1 MDNKQKAIAKNEL
14 GGRYKTNQLPKS
26 QNYDAISY
34 VNDSHNPLII
44 TQNGEAK
51 AVIQDIES
59 YQNMKNAIAMLGVVS
74 RSDIRND
81 RYESQNSFFEKMEQK
96 LSK

>member
-1 MDNKQKAIAKNEL
+1 MNLAADIKPISYLKA
-14 GGRYKTNQLPKS
+14 KTAE
-26 QNYDAISY
+26 AISY

-59 YQNMKNAIAMLGVVS
+59 YQNMKNAIAMLKLLADGE
-74 RSDIRND
+74 SDIRD
-81 RYESQNSFFEKMEQK
+81 HKYESQKSFFEKMEQK